1 MKKYTFS
8 TDFETI
14 SENIGV
20 STDRYTLFVEK
31 AKEVS
36 MRAIMFDKAIAHK
49 SQAMEI
55 YLNEIQPA
63 SDVEAFLAGAVYMDI
78 FTQTE
83 NVASKT
89 PFLLHGIETAVK
101 VRYFARLKTKRS
113 FKCR

>member
-20 STDRYTLFVEK
+20 STDRYNLFVEK

-36 MRAIMFDKAIAHK
+36 MRAIVFDKAITDK

-63 SDVEAFLAGAVYMDI
+63 NDVEAFFAGVVYMDI

-83 NVASKT
+83 NVA
-89 PFLLHGIETAVK
+89 
-101 VRYFARLKTKRS
+101 TKLAEIIGQKS
-113 FKCR
+113 

>member
-8 TDFETI
+8 TDFETV

-20 STDRYTLFVEK
+20 STKRYNLFVEK

-36 MRAIMFDKAIAHK
+36 MRAIMFDKSITEK

-55 YLNEIQPA
+55 YLNEIQP
-63 SDVEAFLAGAVYMDI
+63 SNDVEAFFAGVVYMDI

-83 NVASKT
+83 NVATK
-89 PFLLHGIETAVK
+89 
-101 VRYFARLKTKRS
+101 FAEMINQNS
-113 FKCR
+113 